1 MSDAVVRNSDA
12 LRDIQRGAIQDSQ
25 RWFPA
30 LHDTLDGLATHFTLG
45 LLGEAGE
52 VCNLVKKVKRGDKSW
67 AEMTP
72 RLADELADV
81 LTYLCDLASTLGIDL
96 ADEYALKRHFN
107 EERFGVRVPGDTDRA
122 DG

>member
-1 MSDAVVRNSDA
+1 MSADAERNTDS
-12 LRDIQRGAIQDSQ
+12 LRDIQRSAIRDSQ

-30 LHDTLDGLATHFTLG
+30 IHGTLDGLATHFTLG

-52 VCNLVKKVKRGDKSW
+52 VCNLVKKVKRGDTSW

-81 LTYLCDLASTLGIDL
+81 LTYLCDLASALGIDL
-96 ADEYALKRHFN
+96 ADEYATKRHFN
-107 EERFGVRVPGDTDRA
+107 ESRFGPAAG
-122 DG
+122 